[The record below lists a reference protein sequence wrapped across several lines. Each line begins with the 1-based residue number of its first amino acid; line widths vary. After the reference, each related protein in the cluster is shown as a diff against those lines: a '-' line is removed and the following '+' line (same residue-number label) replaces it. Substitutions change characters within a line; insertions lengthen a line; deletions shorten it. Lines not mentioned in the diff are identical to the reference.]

1 VAGLESVNDRF
12 EGLERELTE
21 LRAQQRATVEV
32 LHAIGHSAFD
42 LSAVFETVLENA
54 VSLCHAD
61 GGQIFRFDGDGY
73 RVVCHVGSSSEHA
86 KLLSQMVLRPGR
98 ESVVGKVAL
107 ERRTVQVRDVLV
119 DPDYGLRET
128 QRLAGFRT
136 VLGVPIMGGGE
147 PIGVIILWRR
157 SVDPFKR
164 GQVDLV
170 STFAAQ
176 GAIAIEHVELVGEIE
191 RKSRELEIVS
201 RHKSEF
207 LAQMSHELRTPLN
220 AIIGFSGVLL
230 DRTFGDVNSKQEEYL
245 GDILGAGRHLLSL
258 INDVLDV
265 AKVEAGQMNLELSDV
280 DLGALLDDALV
291 LVREQASDRAQTIGL
306 NVEPDLP
313 RVYADGRRI
322 KQVVANLV
330 SNAVKFTPEQGRI
343 VTTARLVG
351 DAVHVSVADN
361 GIGIG
366 PDDREMIFEAFNQV
380 TAGPEPKPEGTGL
393 GLTLSRQIVGL
404 HGGSLWV
411 ESSAREGSTFTF
423 SLPVRDA
430 ASVGAPAAS
439 RPTAEAVDPA
449 TVLLLVEDDEHSVE
463 LLSLY
468 LREAGFEIAVARN
481 GAEGLE
487 LARRLRPAGIIL
499 DILLPGL
506 DGWQFLAR
514 AKAEPE
520 VATIPVII
528 VSMLDE
534 RGRGL
539 ALGAADYLVKPIARE
554 ELLDALIRVTA
565 VSHATALAIDDD
577 PVALE
582 LISAVLEPAG
592 YTVLSARSA
601 RDGLA
606 LAEAEEP
613 DVILLDLL
621 MPQVD
626 GFMVVDQLR
635 ANPSTSSIPIVVLT
649 SKTVTI
655 EDERRLRGQ
664 IASIARKGEVD
675 RAALLGLVRKL
686 TLARAS

>member
-1 VAGLESVNDRF
+1 LGNDRV
-12 EGLERELTE
+12 EALERELTE

-32 LHAIGHSAFD
+32 LHAIGRSAFD
-42 LSAVFETVLENA
+42 LRAVFETVLANA
-54 VSLCHAD
+54 VSLCRAD
-61 GGQIFRFDGDGY
+61 GGQIFRSDGDGY
-73 RVVCHVGSSSEHA
+73 RVVCHAGSSSEHA
-86 KLLSQMVLRPGR
+86 KLLSQMVLRPGK

-107 ERRTVQVRDVLV
+107 EHRTVQVRDVLV
-119 DPDYGLRET
+119 DPDFGLREN

-136 VLGVPIMGGGE
+136 VLGVPIMGRGGG

-157 SVDPFKR
+157 AVDPFEQ
-164 GQVDLV
+164 GQIDLV

-176 GAIAIEHVELVGEIE
+176 GAIAIEHVELFGEIE

-230 DRTFGDVNSKQEEYL
+230 DRTFGDVNPKQEEYL
-245 GDILGAGRHLLSL
+245 ADILGAGRHLLSL

-265 AKVEAGQMNLELSDV
+265 AKVEAGQMKLELSEL
-280 DLGALLDDALV
+280 DLGALLNDALV
-291 LVREQASDRAQTIGL
+291 LVREQASDRAQTIDL
-306 NVEPDLP
+306 EVEPDLP
-313 RVYADGRRI
+313 VVSADARRI
-322 KQVVANLV
+322 KQVVTNLV
-330 SNAVKFTPEQGRI
+330 SNAVKFTPEHGRI

-351 DAVHVSVADN
+351 DAVHVSVQDN

-380 TAGPEPKPEGTGL
+380 TAGTDPKPEGTGL

-411 ESSAREGSTFTF
+411 ESSAGEGSTFTF
-423 SLPVRDA
+423 SLPVR
-430 ASVGAPAAS
+430 PAAFVG
-439 RPTAEAVDPA
+439 PAATFEPAATAVDRS
-449 TVLLLVEDDEHSVE
+449 TVVLLVEDDEHSAE

-468 LREAGFEIAVARN
+468 LRDTGFEIAVAGN

-506 DGWQFLAR
+506 DGWEFLAR

-520 VATIPVII
+520 VATVPVII

-554 ELLDALIRVTA
+554 ELLDALARVTP
-565 VSHATALAIDDD
+565 VPHPTALAIDDD

-582 LISAVLEPAG
+582 LISAVLQPAG
-592 YTVLSARSA
+592 YTVLTARNGT
-601 RDGLA
+601 DGLA

-621 MPQVD
+621 MPQID

-635 ANPSTSSIPIVVLT
+635 ANPATTSIPIVVLT

-655 EDERRLRGQ
+655 EDERRLRGR

-675 RAALLGLVRKL
+675 RAALLALVRKF
-686 TLARAS
+686 TPARAS